1 MNKESIIPST
11 FPKNYTVLSHL
22 KRVLLFQIAATLFN
36 LLIGLNGYTIS
47 SGILSTDLNGDNI
60 VSIPLDSDEVME
72 IGYISDGVLSNMS
85 KNYLNHLIQY
95 IGKDQVKLSFII
107 VFNYNKLKNISIILY
122 TINMI
127 DLTHTKVEEFIMSV
141 QTPYRYDVVG
151 SFLRPEKLKQAHKD
165 YESKKISREELTQ
178 IEDECITDLV
188 QKEKAAR
195 PTRHHR
201 W

>member
-22 KRVLLFQIAATLFN
+22 KRVLLVSDRATLFN

-85 KNYLNHLIQY
+85 KNYLKSSH
-95 IGKDQVKLSFII
+95 
-107 VFNYNKLKNISIILY
+107 SI
-122 TINMI
+122 
-127 DLTHTKVEEFIMSV
+127 H
-141 QTPYRYDVVG
+141 
-151 SFLRPEKLKQAHKD
+151 
-165 YESKKISREELTQ
+165 
-178 IEDECITDLV
+178 
-188 QKEKAAR
+188 
-195 PTRHHR
+195 
-201 W
+201 